1 MRLSHVRHDLGVS
14 LRNFGQR
21 RRSIHEKSLVR
32 EFDAHLLSDLQEV
45 GSILPSSASY
55 RQPAPQSA
63 RARRVASG
71 LPH

>member
-55 RQPAPQSA
+55 RQRAPRSA
-63 RARRVASG
+63 RARRAALG